1 LPALRDPSAKV
12 FASALRWLRNVAPQE
27 RPQGLDDELRSL
39 LDAGRLER
47 ADLLLALKPYWQQLD
62 YLLRAR
68 PGLPADDW
76 QRLLFA
82 WRERRR
88 EELLAHLQALQEQR
102 LLSRQIVIDAL
113 R

>member
-1 LPALRDPSAKV
+1 
-12 FASALRWLRNVAPQE
+12 
-27 RPQGLDDELRSL
+27 
-39 LDAGRLER
+39 ER

-68 PGLPADDW
+68 PGLAADDW

-82 WRERRR
+82 WRERRGSAIDYATSAARR